1 MKELLCALCCLIT
14 MAAHAQFDN
23 VRKGDV
29 IDVNGVKALVF
40 HIDDDGHG
48 KAISVKALR
57 GKKNAWCTNAK
68 LLKTMGAMLD
78 PNGKSNTD
86 SIYDYIYSSGLSIVQ
101 FPAFEWCKNLGPGWY
116 LPSKEDLEMFVNYY
130 LGNEQEFDWD
140 SEEEFDIDTEA
151 ITPKI
156 INEKLIDAGGVP
168 FLGNALPGSG
178 YTIGVYTSSKT
189 IDNKVLMYQYNPQ
202 KNTYCFKKV
211 PVNMMDTYT
220 IGRAFYNF

>member
-1 MKELLCALCCLIT
+1 
-14 MAAHAQFDN
+14 
-23 VRKGDV
+23 
-29 IDVNGVKALVF
+29 
-40 HIDDDGHG
+40 
-48 KAISVKALR
+48 
-57 GKKNAWCTNAK
+57 
-68 LLKTMGAMLD
+68 
-78 PNGKSNTD
+78 
-86 SIYDYIYSSGLSIVQ
+86 
-101 FPAFEWCKNLGPGWY
+101 
-116 LPSKEDLEMFVNYY
+116 MFVNYY